1 VDTEFEFKSSFNQT
15 ENTTTTTTTTT
26 SGLDGTTILPFVET
40 NSTSTNTQ
48 PNNISELVI
57 EIDRHSLNSNE
68 SQQLETNLKMTIQSN
83 QLRAVDKTKAT
94 TTTTTPFISDF
105 TFKTILTL
113 IVIILFLTSIIM
125 FLLFKN
131 R

>member
-15 ENTTTTTTTTT
+15 ENTTTTTTTT